1 MKKILFFT
9 VLTVL
14 GLFNLPAQEVNFGLK
29 GGVDFASLRLEAEG
43 ENISTSETGFYIGA
57 LVEIQLSDNFALQP
71 ELLYVVID
79 FEDMNFDYISIPIV
93 VKYSVSNELDLIVG
107 PNLGFILDTEE
118 GEKSFNFGL
127 EGGASY
133 DITEN
138 FFIEARYNLGLA
150 NLLEDAPS
158 GYAIKLNGFFAGI
171 GYKF

>member
-14 GLFNLPAQEVNFGLK
+14 GLLILPAQEVNFGLK

-43 ENISTSETGFYIGA
+43 ENISTSETGFYLGA
-57 LVEIQLSDNFALQP
+57 LVEIQLSDNFDLQP
-71 ELLYVVID
+71 ELLYVSVEDLD
-79 FEDMNFDYISIPIV
+79 FISIPLM
-93 VKYSVSNELDLIVG
+93 VKYGITEEFKLIVG
-107 PNLGFILDTEE
+107 PSFGFILDAEE

-133 DITEN
+133 DIVDN
-138 FFIEARYNLGLA
+138 FFIEARYSLGLA

-158 GYAIKLNGFFAGI
+158 GYSIKLHGFFAGI